1 MKKLLFASLAF
12 VALNAGAALA
22 ADMPVKARPLPPPVI
37 SWTGWYVGVHL
48 GVARMHGPSMTYD
61 DLANSPTSATYFP
74 ANVDPSRG
82 GIIGGIHGGFN
93 WQFATN
99 WLLGIEAD
107 FDGTGL
113 RNSDIQ
119 RLVCA
124 GASRPQCGGINI
136 VFTDTAFLETKV
148 NWLASVRGRLGFIGW
163 NQMLFYATGGVAW
176 ADLDLVAQV
185 DCSNVAPSFCGG
197 GAQRIRTEV
206 SNTRKGWVV
215 GGGIEYKSGSNWTVG
230 AEYLHYRFDDTNTAD
245 GSWFVV
251 STGAPAP
258 FFECS
263 VPGQN
268 CARFTFRDFTVQ
280 SVRFRI
286 SYQFDVGKA
295 PVAVMAKY

>member
-37 SWTGWYVGVHL
+37 SWTGWYAGVHL
-48 GVARMHGPSMTYD
+48 GVARIHGPSMTYD
-61 DLANSPTSATYFP
+61 DLCNITQQCYFP
-74 ANVDPSRG
+74 ANVDPHST

-93 WQFATN
+93 WQFASN

-107 FDGTGL
+107 IDGTDL

-119 RLVCA
+119 RLVCL

-148 NWLASVRGRLGFIGW
+148 NWLASARGRLGFIGW
-163 NQMLFYATGGVAW
+163 NNWLFYGTGGVAW

-185 DCSNVAPSFCGG
+185 DCSNIQPSFCN
-197 GAQRIRTEV
+197 GATQRIRTEA
-206 SNTRKGWVV
+206 SGRRNGWVA
-215 GGGIEYKSGSNWTVG
+215 GGGIEYKSANWIVG
-230 AEYLHYRFDDTNTAD
+230 AEYLSYRFGDTNTAD
-245 GSWFVV
+245 GSWFNPV
-251 STGAPAP
+251 TGAPAP
-258 FFECS
+258 FFACTI
-263 VPGQN
+263 PGQN

-280 SVRFRI
+280 SVRFRV